1 MKVARMVLTGGKSA
15 RIYLSGLGRGIYYG
29 SYRYPRRLVWAIG
42 TVILIVMI
50 ATAFL
55 GYFSSP
61 KWFNINIYISL
72 VYFII
77 YYIFNNIYFIG
88 YNEIIILLWLIL
100 GIGQFSTSFYIVYY
114 AKKTLNKTQY
124 ANKFQVESTLFNN
137 RPRYVIN
144 TRFYST
150 ANNNSSTTINN
161 SNTEINI
168 SDRLDSIIKELG
180 LNPVYV
186 LDNLGDGFVSEIT
199 RQEVLKHTRG
209 LSGIYMI
216 LNKVTKDYYIGSA
229 STNKFYSR
237 FCRHLIFFLGSKV
250 VKCAVKKYG
259 LKNFAFIVLDL
270 FPEIVT
276 QENNKDLLDLEDKY
290 LKLLLPNY
298 NILTEAGSSFGYK
311 HSEIDRQKMK
321 DIYSD
326 VRRKKVGD
334 LNRGKKFSALPAGET
349 LEIMREAALKRLPMF
364 QETRNKCITNTRPV
378 ILYNLNDTVFGK
390 YSSIIEAANAI
401 NCGEKTI
408 RRALKTEKKLVKKQW
423 IVKDFSNSDD
433 K

>member
-1 MKVARMVLTGGKSA
+1 
-15 RIYLSGLGRGIYYG
+15 
-29 SYRYPRRLVWAIG
+29 
-42 TVILIVMI
+42 
-50 ATAFL
+50 
-55 GYFSSP
+55 
-61 KWFNINIYISL
+61 
-72 VYFII
+72 
-77 YYIFNNIYFIG
+77 
-88 YNEIIILLWLIL
+88 
-100 GIGQFSTSFYIVYY
+100 
-114 AKKTLNKTQY
+114 
-124 ANKFQVESTLFNN
+124 VESTLFKN
-137 RPRYVIN
+137 RSRYVIN
-144 TRFYST
+144 KRFYST
-150 ANNNSSTTINN
+150 ANNNNSININN

-199 RQEVLKHTRG
+199 RQEVIKHTRG
-209 LSGIYMI
+209 LSGVYMI

-237 FCRHLIFFLGSKV
+237 FCRHLIYFLGSKV
-250 VKCAVKKYG
+250 VKSGVKKYG

-326 VRRKKVGD
+326 VRWEMAGD
-334 LNRGKKFSALPAGET
+334 LNRGKNSQEKRPPTIFRCASNQASLIQRIWKQPER
-349 LEIMREAALKRLPMF
+349 MREAALKRPPMSP
-364 QETRNKCITNTRPV
+364 ETRNKCITNTRPV

-401 NCGEKTI
+401 NCGEK
-408 RRALKTEKKLVKKQW
+408 
-423 IVKDFSNSDD
+423 SY
-433 K
+433 